1 MKKSFEEIIK
11 DVEFLINGYF
21 KEMRTMTNLHR
32 LDCLKKINP
41 SYVYDPEDDIV
52 RENLM
57 EHVGS
62 LPVMAVYFHGLI
74 EEDVNLGKVLE
85 MLAIHDIGELAMGDK
100 NVFIK
105 KEDEAEAEKKE
116 ALKLL
121 DERRQALYLEFE
133 AMETN
138 EAKFAKSIDK
148 IIPDIQD
155 FLAGKDLTTK
165 RLKHFANLDKNQI
178 VDTIEKFKSPYMQWS
193 LFFREFHGELIK
205 RLRDVF
211 EK

>member
-11 DVEFLINGYF
+11 GAEFLIGGYF
-21 KEMRTMTNLHR
+21 REMRTMTNLHR
-32 LDCLKKINP
+32 LDCVKKRNP
-41 SYVYDPEDDIV
+41 SYVYDPEDELI

-74 EEDVNLGKVLE
+74 EENVDLGRVLE
-85 MLAIHDIGELAMGDK
+85 MLAIHDIGELATGDK
-100 NVFIK
+100 NVFVK
-105 KEDEAEAEKKE
+105 KEDEAETEKRE

-133 AMETN
+133 AVETN

-148 IIPDIQD
+148 IVPD
-155 FLAGKDLTTK
+155 FLDLMAGKDLTEK
-165 RLKHFANLDKNQI
+165 RLKHFANLEPNQI
-178 VDTIEKFKSPYMQWS
+178 IDTIEKFKSPYMQWS
-193 LFFREFHGELIK
+193 PFFKEFHGELIK
-205 RLRDVF
+205 RMRMSYDI
-211 EK
+211 